1 MQCGSG
7 TCSPHVGGMAPPMVH
22 TGSDV
27 MPPRLELVRRG
38 SARATMDP
46 TPPAPPSLHAVEAR
60 RLVDGWLATSFIGKG
75 DAVDDLVGRIAAALA
90 ERDARCHAPAPGSDR
105 PLCG

>member
-1 MQCGSG
+1 
-7 TCSPHVGGMAPPMVH
+7 
-22 TGSDV
+22 

-38 SARATMDP
+38 ADRATTGPMP
-46 TPPAPPSLHAVEAR
+46 LAPPWPHAVEAC

-75 DAVDDLVGRIAAALA
+75 DAVDDLVGRIAAVLA
-90 ERDARCHAPAPGSDR
+90 ERDARLDAPAPVSDR

>member
-1 MQCGSG
+1 
-7 TCSPHVGGMAPPMVH
+7 
-22 TGSDV
+22 

-38 SARATMDP
+38 SARATTGPTSP
-46 TPPAPPSLHAVEAR
+46 TPPSPHAVEAR

-75 DAVDDLVGRIAAALA
+75 DAVDDLVGRIAAVLA
-90 ERDARCHAPAPGSDR
+90 ERDARLDAPAPMSDR